1 VRTAEIDKQYVM
13 QNGQLEKGK
22 ESFYSYA
29 IKQALRVSMGD
40 GAILNAKIRMDGS
53 GDKVFRRRF
62 LSYLRV
68 QLNSAQVKVV
78 QDCKFVDSKTS
89 VLIQMADMVAGAVR
103 REREDKKPNRGLFL
117 DPIRSHIKSQW
128 DYPIKKSSQ

>member
-1 VRTAEIDKQYVM
+1 
-13 QNGQLEKGK
+13 
-22 ESFYSYA
+22 
-29 IKQALRVSMGD
+29 
-40 GAILNAKIRMDGS
+40 MDGS

-78 QDCKFVDSKTS
+78 QDCKFVDSKTR